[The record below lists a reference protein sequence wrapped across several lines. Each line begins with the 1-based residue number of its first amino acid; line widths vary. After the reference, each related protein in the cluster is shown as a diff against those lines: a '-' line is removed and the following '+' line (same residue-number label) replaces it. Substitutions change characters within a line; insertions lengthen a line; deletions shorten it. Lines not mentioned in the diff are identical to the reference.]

1 MMTRAMTF
9 LLLIMIIL
17 VTASS
22 LSSTAQKNHIVNIVG
37 LPGGQTQSLPANYVH
52 SFSRWQL
59 VNDDGL
65 IEEGATGASG
75 TSLTLQWAKG
85 IQMRP
90 TLDILFK
97 NGIPSYV
104 MAGMQIFLGDTIIAS
119 PIAQQWTTFDFAGEP
134 NFRIE
139 AFQQEGEDAKEWSFG
154 KEPAKHFKEALQMF
168 GFVSSTL
175 NEETESIMSGF
186 NILTIPLRVPWT
198 EIPKPKGESYL
209 VSCLATAEPDAKT
222 LLTLDQDLIEMTAS
236 SILAITVVMNSEVG
250 LESEL

>member
-1 MMTRAMTF
+1 MIHGMT
-9 LLLIMIIL
+9 LLIIVMMLL

-22 LSSTAQKNHIVNIVG
+22 LSTTAQNTHIVNIVG
-37 LPGGQTQSLPANYVH
+37 LPGGQTQSLPTKYVH
-52 SFSRWQL
+52 SFSRWQ
-59 VNDDGL
+59 VIDDDGL

-104 MAGMQIFLGDTIIAS
+104 MAGMQVFLDSTIIAS

-139 AFQQEGEDAKEWSFG
+139 AFQQEGEDIAEWSFG
-154 KEPAKHFKEALQMF
+154 KEPSKYYKEALQMF

-198 EIPKPKGESYL
+198 EIPKPKGASYL
-209 VSCLATAEPDAKT
+209 VSCLATAEPDAET
-222 LLTLDQDLIEMTAS
+222 LLTLDQDLREMTAS
-236 SILAITVVMNSEVG
+236 SILTITVVMNSEVG
-250 LESEL
+250 PESKN